1 MQYFAQRFN
10 FFFEVSLIVVKS
22 LINLSPQKDNISS
35 ILTVSN
41 LQLIKC

>member
-1 MQYFAQRFN
+1 MQYFAQRF
-10 FFFEVSLIVVKS
+10 FFFWGLADSSQEPYKFI
-22 LINLSPQKDNISS
+22 SPKDKISS